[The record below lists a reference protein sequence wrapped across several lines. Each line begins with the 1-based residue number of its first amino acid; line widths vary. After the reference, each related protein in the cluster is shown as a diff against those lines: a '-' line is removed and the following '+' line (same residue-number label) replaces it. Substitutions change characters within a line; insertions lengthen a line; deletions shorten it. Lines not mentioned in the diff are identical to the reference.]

1 MIFIVLL
8 VCPFL
13 SAALATQA
21 RGDSINAEEG
31 SLLYV
36 GSPVCNE
43 CFQEMLL
50 IKESTGSANA
60 RIDVYIK

>member
-21 RGDSINAEEG
+21 RGDSINAEG

-43 CFQEMLL
+43 GFQEMLL

-60 RIDVYIK
+60 QIDVYIK